1 MEFDYVIVGGGSAGC
16 VMANR
21 LSADGRSKVCLIEAG
36 TAKSSPLVRWPGM
49 FGMNMLTHR
58 YNWAFNS
65 LPNPATGGRSHFLP
79 RGKGLGGSS
88 AINAMVYIRG
98 DASDYDTWAQS
109 GNRGWAYQDVLPYF
123 RRAED
128 NARGADDFHG
138 EGGPLH
144 VSDTHYGYVPNLK
157 FIEAAEQA
165 GFPRNPD
172 FNGAQFEGVGLYQFT
187 IKDGRR
193 WGVRQA
199 YLEPARSRPNL
210 TVLTDAR
217 VLKLA
222 MDGRRATGVVVD
234 RAGKR
239 ETIKAGREVIMAAGS
254 FGTPQVLLLSGIG
267 PAAELRAKG
276 IGVVHDLPGV
286 GRNLQEHPDVAAVYS
301 SKLRDGFVMNGAG
314 LMKMAGAGLSYMMGR
329 RDNMLGR
336 SVTQAG
342 GFIKSDPSV
351 DVPDLQLHFVPL
363 VFVDHGRDTKAMGQH
378 GLSLHACFLRP
389 YSRGSV
395 TLASPDPFD
404 DPAIDIGLLSDERD
418 VDRLIK
424 GVKLCRR
431 ILQQPALAAHLDR
444 EMIPGVEVRS
454 DAELGAAVRQHCEHV
469 YHPVGTAKMG
479 SDPMAVVGDDL
490 KVHGIAGLRV
500 VDASIMPTLVSG
512 NTNAPTIMIA
522 EKAADMILGRAA
534 LPREETRNVA

>member
-1 MEFDYVIVGGGSAGC
+1 MEFDYVIVGAGSAGC
-16 VMANR
+16 VLANR
-21 LSADGRSKVCLIEAG
+21 LTEDGRSKVCLIEAG
-36 TAKSSPLVRWPGM
+36 TRKSSPLVRWPGM
-49 FGMNMLTHR
+49 FGMNMLIHR
-58 YNWAFNS
+58 HNWAFNS
-65 LPNPATGGRSHFLP
+65 VPNPATGGRRHFLP

-98 DASDYDTWAQS
+98 DASDYDTWAQA

-123 RRAED
+123 RKAED
-128 NARGADDFHG
+128 NARGADDHHG
-138 EGGPLH
+138 AGGPLH

-157 FIEAAEQA
+157 FIEAAVQA
-165 GFPRNPD
+165 GFPHNAD

-199 YLEPARSRPNL
+199 YLEPALSRSNL
-210 TVLTDAR
+210 AVLTDAR

-222 MDGRRATGVVVD
+222 MDGRRAMGVVID
-234 RAGKR
+234 QQGKR
-239 ETIKAGREVIMAAGS
+239 QTIKARREVILAGGS

-267 PAAELRAKG
+267 PADELRGKG
-276 IGVVHDLPGV
+276 IGVAHDLPGV
-286 GRNLQEHPDVAAVYS
+286 GRNLQEHPDVAAVYTS
-301 SKLRDGFVMNGAG
+301 RKRDGFVMNGAG
-314 LMKMAGAGLSYMMGR
+314 LAKMAGAGLSYLVGR

-342 GFIKSDPSV
+342 GFVKSDPSV
-351 DVPDLQLHFVPL
+351 DVPDLQFHFVPL
-363 VFVDHGRDTKAMGQH
+363 IFVDHGRDTKAMGRH

-395 TLASPDPFD
+395 TLASPSPFD
-404 DPAIDIGLLSDERD
+404 DPAIDIGLLSDPRDIERL
-418 VDRLIK
+418 VK

-431 ILQQPALAAHLDR
+431 ILQQPALADHLDR
-444 EMIPGVEVRS
+444 ELIPGDEVRS
-454 DAELGAAVRQHCEHV
+454 DAELEAAVRQHCEHV
-469 YHPVGTAKMG
+469 YHPVGTCKMG
-479 SDPMAVVGDDL
+479 RDSMAVVGDDL

-500 VDASIMPTLVSG
+500 ADASIMPTLVSG

-522 EKAADMILGRAA
+522 EKAADIIRERVA

>member
-16 VMANR
+16 VLANR
-21 LSADGRSKVCLIEAG
+21 LSADSRNRVCLIEAG
-36 TAKSSPLVRWPGM
+36 SGKSSILVKWPGM
-49 FGMNMLTHR
+49 FGMNMLNHR
-58 YNWAFNS
+58 HNWAFNS

-98 DASDYDTWAQS
+98 DASDYDTWAQA
-109 GNRGWAYQDVLPYF
+109 GNRGWAYDDVLPYF
-123 RRAED
+123 RKAED
-128 NARGADDFHG
+128 NSRGADDYHG
-138 EGGPLH
+138 AGGPLH

-157 FIEAAEQA
+157 FIEAAQQA
-165 GFPRNPD
+165 GFPANPD
-172 FNGAQFEGVGLYQFT
+172 FNGAQFEGVGLFQFT

-193 WGVRQA
+193 WGVRNA
-199 YLEPARSRPNL
+199 YLEPVMARPNL
-210 TVLTDAR
+210 TVLSDAR
-217 VLKLA
+217 VLKLV
-222 MDGRRATGVVVD
+222 MDGRRATGVSVD
-234 RAGKR
+234 RGGKR
-239 ETIKAGREVIMAAGS
+239 EILKAAREVILSAGS
-254 FGTPQVLLLSGIG
+254 FNSPQIMLLSGIG
-267 PAAELRAKG
+267 PAEELRAKG

-286 GRNLQEHPDVAAVYS
+286 GKNLQEHPDVAAVYT
-301 SKLRDGFVMNGAG
+301 SKKRDGFAMNMGG
-314 LMKMAGAGLSYMMGR
+314 MLKMAGAGLSYALGSR
-329 RDNMLGR
+329 ENMLGR

-351 DVPDLQLHFVPL
+351 EVPDLQLHFVPL
-363 VFVDHGRDTKAMGQH
+363 IFLDHGRDPKTMNRH

-395 TLASPDPFD
+395 TLGSADPMEA
-404 DPAIDIGLLSDERD
+404 PAIDIGLLSDDRD
-418 VDRLIK
+418 VERL
-424 GVKLCRR
+424 VKAVKQVRR
-431 ILQQPALAAHLDR
+431 IMAQPAFAEHVDQ
-444 EMIPGVEVRS
+444 EMVPGAEVRS
-454 DAELGAAVRQHCEHV
+454 EAELEAAVRQHCEHV

-479 SDPMAVVGDDL
+479 TDPMAVVGDDL

-534 LPREETRNVA
+534 LPREERHAA